1 MLLSPDCTLVSLRL
15 KNINFQSPP
24 LKTDLIGLGLDVG
37 IGTFWSFPG
46 NINVQH
52 ELKPTLLRE
61 ITAFLWPR
69 CQNYPSF
76 CSQLKNKVISV
87 VGISQKNVYAEIS
100 YLGAFVSIWRTSVH
114 QSGISESRGQWVG
127 WELWLWVIKIIWG
140 SGQFAHCPPS
150 IFIQSSKTRYYIQ
163 AICRKKTYK
172 RRRKTSK
179 RLFSLSLKIIIL

>member
-1 MLLSPDCTLVSLRL
+1 M
-15 KNINFQSPP
+15 
-24 LKTDLIGLGLDVG
+24 
-37 IGTFWSFPG
+37 
-46 NINVQH
+46 QH
-52 ELKPTLLRE
+52 ELRPTLLRE
-61 ITAFLWPR
+61 ITAFPWPC

-150 IFIQSSKTRYYIQ
+150 VFIQSYKTGYYVQ
-163 AICRKKTYK
+163 AICRKKP
-172 RRRKTSK
+172 
-179 RLFSLSLKIIIL
+179 LKGIEKPLKGFFHCL